1 MDFHVEPSPAGGYVV
16 RVPGADAPVARH
28 DTEEEAEDWVA
39 RHSDASPGPTL
50 RAVSGLPRFAGL
62 PDGTQVL
69 LRAPRRGDGEADRD
83 AHAVA
88 EIPSIGV
95 IAGGVGPAGV
105 RTAPGWEGGALE
117 HLLREVAE
125 SAQRD

>member
-39 RHSDASPGPTL
+39 RHSGGIPHAPL
-50 RAVSGLPRFAGL
+50 RAVPGLPRFAQL

-69 LRAPRRGDGEADRD
+69 LRAPRRDDGEAGRD

-88 EIPSIGV
+88 EIPAVGV
-95 IAGGVGPAGV
+95 IAGAVGRDRV
-105 RTAPGWEGGALE
+105 RTAAGWEGGALE
-117 HLLREVAE
+117 QLLREVAE

>member
-1 MDFHVEPSPAGGYVV
+1 MEFRVEPSPAGGFVV

-28 DTEEEAEDWVA
+28 DTEEEAENWVA
-39 RHSDASPGPTL
+39 RHSGASPDRPLG
-50 RAVSGLPRFAGL
+50 AVPGLPRFAGL

-69 LRAPRRGDGEADRD
+69 LRAPRRGDGEAGRD

-95 IAGGVGPAGV
+95 VAGRVGPDGV
-105 RTAPGWEGGALE
+105 RTATGWEGGELE
-117 HLLREVAE
+117 RLLHAVAE